1 MSAPP
6 AGAPPEIELLLDV
19 LALAVPP
26 RSAAFVSGPMTPS
39 PGRAADHGLAP
50 DEVRRRNARAIEGFA
65 TRLRARQGG
74 PVISPAGLD
83 VPGWRGRDY
92 GELFRRVIER
102 FAAEVWFL
110 EGWQFSPGCVQE
122 IATCFRLGIR
132 CLDQEGEPIDRPAA
146 VRKVRQALEIS
157 TASGAGCASLEA
169 SFEALE
175 SG

>member
-1 MSAPP
+1 MSARP
-6 AGAPPEIELLLDV
+6 AGAPDIELLLDV
-19 LALAVPP
+19 LGLAVPP
-26 RSAAFVSGPMTPS
+26 RSAAFVSGPVTPS
-39 PGRAADHGLAP
+39 PGRETGHELDA

-65 TRLRARQGG
+65 TRLRARRGR

-122 IATCFRLGIR
+122 IATCFRLGIV
-132 CLDQEGEPIDRPAA
+132 CLDHEGEPVDHPAA
-146 VRKVRQALEIS
+146 VRKVRQALDICA
-157 TASGAGCASLEA
+157 ASGAGCASLEA
-169 SFEALE
+169 SFETLE
-175 SG
+175 SL